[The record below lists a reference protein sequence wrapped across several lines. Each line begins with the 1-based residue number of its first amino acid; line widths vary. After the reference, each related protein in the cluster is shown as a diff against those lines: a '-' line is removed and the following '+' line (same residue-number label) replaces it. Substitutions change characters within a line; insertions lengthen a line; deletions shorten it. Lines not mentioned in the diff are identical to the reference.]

1 MTLCFGG
8 LFLLVLA
15 GLSFFARDMMWDLT
29 QWQNSMKGIASERTE
44 GWELM
49 TSIGGVICAIL
60 GVVALFAFFTG
71 G

>member
-1 MTLCFGG
+1 
-8 LFLLVLA
+8 
-15 GLSFFARDMMWDLT
+15 MMWDLT
-29 QWQNSMKGIASERTE
+29 EWQNSLKGIASERTE

-71 G
+71 R